1 MWNVWLPGA
10 RLSRVVLSHS
20 TVEPQWCHSTVVLSH
35 SSRPLLLRDTIAAS
49 IFDGSRRTSPR
60 HQASKRPRV
69 QLPPMVKF
77 DQRQQ
82 DSLTSLVAAS
92 TGMFCGTARG
102 TQEGHKHTSTQLEGH
117 RDTGTAK
124 GTQVQ
129 TSQASVFKM
138 QLMPHIVNDVVWTLT
153 Q

>member
-1 MWNVWLPGA
+1 
-10 RLSRVVLSHS
+10 
-20 TVEPQWCHSTVVLSH
+20 
-35 SSRPLLLRDTIAAS
+35 
-49 IFDGSRRTSPR
+49 
-60 HQASKRPRV
+60 
-69 QLPPMVKF
+69 MVKF
-77 DQRQQ
+77 DHRQQ

-102 TQEGHKHTSTQLEGH
+102 TEEGHKHTSTSTQLEGH
-117 RDTGTAK
+117 RDTGKAK

-138 QLMPHIVNDVVWTLT
+138 QLMPHIVNNVVWTST

>member
-10 RLSRVVLSHS
+10 RLSRVVLSHSTVEPHWCHSTVVLSHS

-77 DQRQQ
+77 DHRQQ

-102 TQEGHKHTSTQLEGH
+102 TEEGRKHIST
-117 RDTGTAK
+117 R

-129 TSQASVFKM
+129 LKGHKYKHHKPACSKCS
-138 QLMPHIVNDVVWTLT
+138 
-153 Q
+153 

>member
-1 MWNVWLPGA
+1 MECLAA
-10 RLSRVVLSHS
+10 RGEIEPSG
-20 TVEPQWCHSTVVLSH
+20 VEPLHSGATVVQLH
-35 SSRPLLLRDTIAAS
+35 CGVEPLLPAEPLLLRDTIAAS

-102 TQEGHKHTSTQLEGH
+102 TEEGRKHIST
-117 RDTGTAK
+117 R

-129 TSQASVFKM
+129 LKGHKYKHHKSACSKCS
-138 QLMPHIVNDVVWTLT
+138 
-153 Q
+153 